1 MNWFGTNWFA
11 SDAAMVRK
19 LIAKDW
25 QVYQKQ
31 LAGFVAGL
39 LLALG
44 LVGMGTPLLASAGAL
59 LLLVLL
65 LVVGSYAIQS
75 SVMVERKEQTQPFVM
90 SLPVTPMD
98 MFWGKLLA
106 NLVIYLV
113 PFLLVSGGLLA
124 LVLSTPRAD
133 GTVPWLVVVALF
145 MLANF
150 CVSLCVVIAVDSEGW
165 NVFAMLA
172 LMTLIG
178 PFLYWVSQMRGIR
191 EHLAGNDIVWSPQ
204 VLSLIGGE
212 LAVIAI
218 AILIAGWV
226 HARKASFL

>member
-1 MNWFGTNWFA
+1 MNWLA
-11 SDAAMVRK
+11 SDGAMVRK
-19 LIAKDW
+19 LILKDW

-31 LAGFVAGL
+31 LAGFLGGM

-75 SVMVERKEQTQPFVM
+75 SVMAERKEQTQPFVM

-98 MFWGKLLA
+98 VFWGKLLA
-106 NLVIYLV
+106 NLTIFLV
-113 PFLLVSGGLLA
+113 PFLLVCGGLLA
-124 LVLSTPRAD
+124 LVLGTPRAD
-133 GTVPWLVVVALF
+133 GTVPWLVVVGLF

-178 PFLYWVSQMRGIR
+178 PFLYWVSTMQGIR
-191 EHLAGNDIVWSPQ
+191 EHLQGDAIVWSPQ
-204 VLSLIGGE
+204 VLALIAGE

-218 AILIAGWV
+218 AILAAGWV
-226 HARKASFL
+226 HARKRSFL

>member
-1 MNWFGTNWFA
+1 MNWLA
-11 SDAAMVRK
+11 SDAAMVRR
-19 LIAKDW
+19 LIIKDW

-44 LVGMGTPLLASAGAL
+44 LVGMGTPWLASAGAL

-75 SVMVERKEQTQPFVM
+75 SVMVERKQQTQPFVM

-98 MFWGKLLA
+98 VFWGKLLA

-113 PFLLVSGGLLA
+113 PFLLVSGGLLV
-124 LVLSTPRAD
+124 LVLTTPRPD
-133 GTVPWLVVVALF
+133 GAVPWLVVVTLF
-145 MLANF
+145 MLAHF
-150 CVSLCVVIAVDSEGW
+150 CLSLCMVIAVDSEGW

-178 PFLYWVSQMRGIR
+178 PFLYWVTWMQGIR
-191 EHLAGNDIVWSPQ
+191 EHMQGDVIVWSPQ
-204 VLSLIGGE
+204 VLALIGGE
-212 LAVIAI
+212 LAVIGI
-218 AILIAGWV
+218 AILFAGWV
-226 HARKASFL
+226 HARKTSFL

>member
-1 MNWFGTNWFA
+1 MNWFA
-11 SDAAMVRK
+11 SDAAMVGR
-19 LIAKDW
+19 LVVKDW

-31 LAGFVAGL
+31 LAGYVAGL

-44 LVGMGTPLLASAGAL
+44 MVGMGTPLLSAAGAL

-65 LVVGSYAIQS
+65 IVVGSYAIQS
-75 SVMVERKEQTQPFVM
+75 SIMAERKQQTQPFVM

-98 MFWGKLLA
+98 VFWGKLLA
-106 NLVIYLV
+106 NLAIYLV

-124 LVLSTPRAD
+124 LILTTPRPD
-133 GTVPWLVVVALF
+133 GAVPWTVVVAMF
-145 MLANF
+145 VLANF
-150 CVSLCVVIAVDSEGW
+150 CVSLCVAIAVDSEGW

-178 PFLYWVSQMRGIR
+178 PFLYWVSQMHGIR
-191 EHLAGNDIVWSPQ
+191 EHLQGDAIVWSPQ
-204 VLSLIGGE
+204 VLGLIGGE

-218 AILIAGWV
+218 AILAAGWT

>member
-1 MNWFGTNWFA
+1 MNWSA
-11 SDAAMVRK
+11 SDAAMVGK
-19 LIAKDW
+19 LIVKDW

-31 LAGFVAGL
+31 LAGYVAGL

-44 LVGMGTPLLASAGAL
+44 LVGMGSPLLSAAGGL

-65 LVVGSYAIQS
+65 IVVGTFAVGSL
-75 SVMVERKEQTQPFVM
+75 VMAERKEQTQPFVM

-98 MFWGKLLA
+98 VFWGKLLA
-106 NLVIYLV
+106 NLVIFLV

-124 LVLSTPRAD
+124 LVLTTPRPD
-133 GTVPWLVVVALF
+133 GAVPWVIVVALF
-145 MLANF
+145 MLAQF
-150 CVSLCVVIAVDSEGW
+150 CLSLCMVIAVDSEGW

-178 PFLYWVSQMRGIR
+178 PFIYWITWMDGIR
-191 EHLAGNDIVWSPQ
+191 EHLKGDVIVWSPQ
-204 VLSLIGGE
+204 VLGLIGGE

-218 AILIAGWV
+218 AILVAGWV

>member
-1 MNWFGTNWFA
+1 MNWLA
-11 SDAAMVRK
+11 SDAAMVRR
-19 LIAKDW
+19 LIVKDW

-75 SVMVERKEQTQPFVM
+75 SVMVERKQQTQPFVM

-98 MFWGKLLA
+98 VFWGKLLA

-124 LVLSTPRAD
+124 LVLTTPRPD
-133 GTVPWLVVVALF
+133 GTVPWLAVVTLF

-150 CVSLCVVIAVDSEGW
+150 CLSLCVVIAVDSEGW

-178 PFLYWVSQMRGIR
+178 PFLYWVSSMQGIR
-191 EHLAGNDIVWSPQ
+191 EHLQGDVIVWSPQ
-204 VLSLIGGE
+204 VLGLIGGE
-212 LAVIAI
+212 LAVIGI
-218 AILIAGWV
+218 AILAAGWV

>member
-11 SDAAMVRK
+11 SDAAMVGK

-75 SVMVERKEQTQPFVM
+75 SVMNERKQQTQPFVM
-90 SLPVTPMD
+90 SLPVTPTD
-98 MFWGKLLA
+98 VFWGKLLA

-113 PFLLVSGGLLA
+113 PFLLVGGGLLA
-124 LVLSTPRAD
+124 LVLTTPRPD
-133 GTVPWLVVVALF
+133 GAVPWLVVVTLF
-145 MLANF
+145 MLAQF
-150 CVSLCVVIAVDSEGW
+150 CLSLCMVIAVDSEGW

-178 PFLYWVSQMRGIR
+178 PFLYWVTSMPGIR
-191 EHLAGNDIVWSPQ
+191 EHLQGDAIVWSPQ
-204 VLSLIGGE
+204 VLGLVGGE

-218 AILIAGWV
+218 AILAAGWV
-226 HARKASFL
+226 HARKTSFL